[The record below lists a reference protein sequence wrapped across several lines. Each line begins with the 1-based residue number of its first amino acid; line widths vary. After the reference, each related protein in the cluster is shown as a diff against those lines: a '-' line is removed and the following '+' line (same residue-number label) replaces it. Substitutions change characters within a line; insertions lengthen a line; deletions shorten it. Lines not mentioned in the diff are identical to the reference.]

1 MLKRIEQ
8 NLHDICNYEILI
20 IDDGSLKN
28 LDEKYEL
35 VVENKVN
42 FLTLSQNIGHQRSIA
57 VGLCYLSEKK
67 NIDYVLIMDGDGEDN
82 PIDARKLLKANELKR
97 MSILFARRDVRSEPL
112 LFRKDIYFIEFLF
125 RFCTGKT

>member
-1 MLKRIEQ
+1 MVDKKEVKKTQVTVLIPVFEDFKCLPILLKRIEQ

-57 VGLCYLSEKK
+57 IGLCYLSEKK
-67 NIDYVLIMDGDGEDN
+67 I
-82 PIDARKLLKANELKR
+82 
-97 MSILFARRDVRSEPL
+97 SIT
-112 LFRKDIYFIEFLF
+112 Y
-125 RFCTGKT
+125 